1 MCLSLPAGKHYPMY
15 ATQFHPEKNNMMWSV
30 KAKLNH
36 TQLAV
41 QMSQYFANFFV
52 AEGMT
57 PLPCITN
64 AIWRYRKTFSQRE
77 NCFQQ
82 QKRCHWFEGL
92 GQCQIAVWYRF
103 LAAPD
108 SFLNSCATPRYKLL
122 LETKRLRRNGLS
134 SSSLKSSIL
143 DSSVGLSAGIQS
155 TGDPVPESLG
165 SNPAYSRGRQLVSF
179 RKSIACAT
187 ASKLTTTNN
196 MLSVISI
203 WLFICKCWTLM
214 AILNPTPN

>member
-1 MCLSLPAGKHYPMY
+1 MYLAKQPDFPVRIYKLLDLDNSGRGELLCCWNRNMLKQVLVFQGLGFQLPASSKCWKILENTKIVFWTINTYYMCLSLPAGKHYPMY

-57 PLPCITN
+57 PVPCITN

-92 GQCQIAVWYRF
+92 GQCQIAV
-103 LAAPD
+103 
-108 SFLNSCATPRYKLL
+108 
-122 LETKRLRRNGLS
+122 
-134 SSSLKSSIL
+134 
-143 DSSVGLSAGIQS
+143 
-155 TGDPVPESLG
+155 
-165 SNPAYSRGRQLVSF
+165 
-179 RKSIACAT
+179 
-187 ASKLTTTNN
+187 
-196 MLSVISI
+196 
-203 WLFICKCWTLM
+203 
-214 AILNPTPN
+214 